1 MSKTSTKRAAT
12 EATENPD
19 VAIVRRAT
27 APKLSPRGEGGI
39 DYEVGRVGG
48 DVYVRIEKNHG
59 GGSCSKEWV
68 PFPVM
73 GCGFDSRLAHH
84 FISPGR
90 MKVWRSYRGNARL
103 FASRRVKEV
112 MLAHST
118 EVQVHRDGVLHGA
131 RFTAR
136 NLSRRTGRCFT
147 CFASCFLLAP

>member
-19 VAIVRRAT
+19 VAIVREAT
-27 APKLSPRGEGGI
+27 APSRPRAARRHRLR
-39 DYEVGRVGG
+39 GRARRRRR
-48 DVYVRIEKNHG
+48 VRPIEKNHG

-90 MKVWRSYRGNARL
+90 MKVWRSYRG
-103 FASRRVKEV
+103 
-112 MLAHST
+112 MLDCLLPGELRKLCLPTALKYRSIEMEYFMGPLYST
-118 EVQVHRDGVLHGA
+118 
-131 RFTAR
+131 
-136 NLSRRTGRCFT
+136 
-147 CFASCFLLAP
+147 